1 VTRTILPFFVG
12 KVAHPDTGECCLA
25 HDIPADRGNEC
36 VENLLP
42 PLVVT
47 GSWYADLVIDEF
59 CMTPSALLLFS
70 SGPLGD
76 MICRGLPVISAGVSE

>member
-12 KVAHPDTGECCLA
+12 KVADPDTGECCLA
-25 HDIPADRGNEC
+25 QDIPADLGNEC

-42 PLVVT
+42 LFPVFD
-47 GSWYADLVIDEF
+47 SWYADLVIVEF
-59 CMTPSALLLFS
+59 WMTPSALLLFS

-76 MICRGLPVISAGVSE
+76 IIC